1 MEEVN
6 YEELREKVQ
15 HEIEKCAEHDRR
27 GTAMY
32 VLVQTLVPE
41 LSPHQVVQL
50 VDMAAD
56 YMKNAPGS
64 GNSKQAHS

>member
-1 MEEVN
+1 
-6 YEELREKVQ
+6 
-15 HEIEKCAEHDRR
+15 
-27 GTAMY
+27 MY